1 MKHTQHSAVDAIDKL
16 KDSTNLTKSLETE
29 CNNLKE
35 LLNKCQSNQRN
46 LNTTCLILIEM
57 LNATIKQKNILIEHK
72 NLFDSISKKWFKLQ
86 TKLHLTLNDDSTI
99 NKNSKD
105 SKIYNLSKKH
115 SIKND
120 QIIENLKNDNLD
132 LIDYS
137 ISSSILSSSSSSSSA
152 IDSFLNLSDKEEIDN
167 TNNKTYPSKLCLF
180 RRITIAII
188 AVNRL
193 NMMLKNN
200 KNSKFSKNSNENNI
214 FKFMASK
221 SKQKFNEINNSANTQ
236 SNNLIKN
243 IIEWLT
249 LPNENNIYLK
259 QLLDIS
265 NDLNG
270 YLFNEDGINF
280 EV

>member
-1 MKHTQHSAVDAIDKL
+1 MIFRCQNLID
-16 KDSTNLTKSLETE
+16 
-29 CNNLKE
+29 
-35 LLNKCQSNQRN
+35 
-46 LNTTCLILIEM
+46 
-57 LNATIKQKNILIEHK
+57 QKNFFFAE
-72 NLFDSISKKWFKLQ
+72 
-86 TKLHLTLNDDSTI
+86 
-99 NKNSKD
+99 
-105 SKIYNLSKKH
+105 IYNLSKKH

-280 EV
+280 EF